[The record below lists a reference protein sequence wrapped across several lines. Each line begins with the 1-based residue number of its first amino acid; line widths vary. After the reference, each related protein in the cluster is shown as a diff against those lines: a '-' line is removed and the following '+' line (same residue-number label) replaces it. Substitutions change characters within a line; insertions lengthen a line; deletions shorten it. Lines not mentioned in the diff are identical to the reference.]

1 MDWQAIGNFVSTLGF
16 PIAMCILM
24 WRYNTKTMEE
34 VKKAL
39 NNNTQ
44 ALQQVMM
51 LVKRD
56 WEVREDEKNGK

>member
-1 MDWQAIGNFVSTLGF
+1 MDWQAIATFVSTLGF
-16 PIAMCILM
+16 PIVMCIML
-24 WRYNTKTMEE
+24 WQYNTKTMEE

-56 WEVREDEKNGK
+56 WEVREGEKNVK

>member
-1 MDWQAIGNFVSTLGF
+1 MDWQAIATFVSTLGF
-16 PIAMCILM
+16 PIAMCIML
-24 WRYNTKTMEE
+24 WQYNTKTMEE

-44 ALQQVMM
+44 ALQQVML

-56 WEVREDEKNGK
+56 WQVKEDEKNGH